1 MRNSR
6 FVAVTALVAVFC
18 FLPVFS
24 QLQKEETA
32 DLRIVFY
39 DPNHSFILPHL
50 ERCFENALDYHKRF
64 FDYQSKEKISVLL
77 QDFGDFGHGG
87 ADSVPTNHISVGIA
101 PFSYVYETMP
111 ANERMNWLMNHE
123 LVHVVICDKPAGRDR
138 FFRAFFGGKVMADAA
153 DPPSILYTFLTNP
166 RRYSPRWYHEGIAVF
181 METWMAGGLGR
192 TLGGYD
198 EMVFRTL
205 VRDGGHI
212 YDAVGLE
219 SEGTAID
226 FQVGVNSYLY
236 GTRFMAYLA
245 AEYGPDKLF
254 AWVNRTEGSRAYFSS
269 QFKEIYGRPLDEEWS
284 AWIRFEQDWQ
294 RQNLSLLRQ
303 YPVTAAQPVTAEAV
317 GSVSRPWVSPD
328 GRTVYAAVRRTGK
341 MAHLA
346 AIDLPSGRIDWLR
359 DLKGAALF
367 YVTSLALD
375 PSGNSLYFTTDNNY
389 WRDLNVYDLR
399 TGETQLLA
407 KDVRAGDLAFNRA
420 DGSLWAVRHHN
431 GLTTLIRFQ
440 PPYRFFSGVYTFPYG
455 NDLFD
460 IDISPDGRWLTGALA
475 DISGRQ
481 QLVRF
486 ELAELQA
493 GKAESATI
501 YDFEFSSP
509 ANFVFSP
516 DGRYLVGTS
525 YYTGVSNVFRF
536 DTRDWSREVL
546 SNSETGLFR
555 PQPLPD
561 GRLLAFQFSAQ
572 GFTPVIIPTE
582 PLPDINAPRYLGQRI
597 VERHPVVKN
606 WKLGTPTAIDLEAR
620 RTAAGPYRPIREM
633 GLVSFYP
640 VVEGYKDDPAV
651 GLRVDLM
658 DNFGL
663 AGLNAT
669 LSVTPWG
676 DYDLGERF
684 HFGAKFRYWNW
695 KLSGGYNKADFYDL
709 FGPTKKS
716 RKGYFAK
723 VEHSKPLIFDP
734 PRRVD
739 FEWSVAG
746 YGGLE
751 RMPDFQNIEVIHPNF
766 MVARASLIYAFP
778 DKSLGAV
785 DDEKGLLARA
795 DGQFHYAEGN
805 AFGLVHGNLDY
816 GFLLPIRNS
825 CLWVRSSLG
834 QAFGDHADPLG
845 NFYFGGFG
853 NNWVDYQSTSRYR
866 DYDTFP
872 GTELNEI
879 EAANYGKLLLE
890 WNLPP
895 LRFKSWGRTWLYCNW
910 TRLSLFSGGLL
921 TNFDDSLTREFDF
934 NLGAQLDFRVVLFSY
949 LNTTFSIGYA
959 TRWRDGGGTSDE
971 IMVSLKIL

>member
-1 MRNSR
+1 MR
-6 FVAVTALVAVFC
+6 FFAVTALVAVFC
-18 FLPVFS
+18 FSPVFP
-24 QLQKEETA
+24 QLLKEETA

-64 FDYQSKEKISVLL
+64 FDYRPGEKISVLM
-77 QDFGDFGHGG
+77 QDFGDYGHGG
-87 ADSVPTNHISVGIA
+87 ADAVPRNHISVGIA
-101 PFSYVYETMP
+101 PFNYVYETMP

-123 LVHVVICDKPAGRDR
+123 LVHVVMCDKPAGRDR
-138 FFRAFFGGKVMADAA
+138 FFRKFFGGKVMADAA
-153 DPPSILYTFLTNP
+153 DPPSMFYTFLTNP

-236 GTRFMAYLA
+236 GARFMAYLA
-245 AEYGPDKLF
+245 AEHGPDKLL
-254 AWVNRTEGSRAYFSS
+254 AWVNRTEESHAYFSS
-269 QFKEIYGRPLDEEWS
+269 QFRQIYGRSLDEEWS
-284 AWIRFEQDWQ
+284 AWIHFEQDWQ
-294 RQNLSLLRQ
+294 QQNLALLRL
-303 YPVTAAQPVTAEAV
+303 YPVTAAQPVTAQAI
-317 GSVSRPWVSPD
+317 GSVSRPWASPD
-328 GRTVYAAVRRTGK
+328 GRTVYAAVRTLGR

-346 AIDLPSGRIDWLR
+346 AIDLSSGRINWLR

-375 PSGNSLYFTTDNNY
+375 PAGSALYFTTDNNY
-389 WRDLNVYDLR
+389 WRDLNVYDLK
-399 TGETQLLA
+399 TGDTRLLA
-407 KDVRAGDLAFNRA
+407 KDIRAGDLAFNRA
-420 DGSLWAVRHHN
+420 DETLWAVRHHN
-431 GLTTLIRFQ
+431 GLTSLIRFT
-440 PPYRFFSGVYTFPYG
+440 PPYRFFNGVYTFPYG
-455 NDLFD
+455 SDLFD
-460 IDISPDGRWLTGALA
+460 IDISPDGRWLTGAMA
-475 DISGRQ
+475 DISGRYK
-481 QLVRF
+481 LVRF
-486 ELAELQA
+486 EVAALLD

-501 YDFEFSSP
+501 YDFEFNSP

-516 DGRYLVGTS
+516 DGQHLVGTS

-536 DTRDWSREVL
+536 DTRDWAREVL

-555 PQPLPD
+555 PLPLPD

-582 PLPDINAPRYLGQRI
+582 PLQDINAPRYLGQRI
-597 VERHPVVKN
+597 VEQHPVVKS

-620 RTAAGPYRPIREM
+620 RTAAGPYSPVREM
-633 GLVSFYP
+633 GMISLYP
-640 VVEGYKDDPAV
+640 VVEAYKDEPAV
-651 GLRVDLM
+651 GMRLDLM
-658 DNFGL
+658 DHFGL
-663 AGLNAT
+663 ARLNAT
-669 LSVTPWG
+669 LSVTPGG
-676 DYDLGERF
+676 DFSTGERF
-684 HFGAKFRYWNW
+684 HFGAKFHYWNW
-695 KLSGGYNKADFYDL
+695 TVSGGYNKADFYDL

-723 VEHSKPLIFDP
+723 VEHSKPLIFDL

-766 MVARASLIYAFP
+766 MIAKASLIYSYL

-795 DGQFHYAEGN
+795 NGQFNYADSS
-805 AFGLVHGNLDY
+805 AFGFVHGNLDY

-825 CLWVRSSLG
+825 PLWFRASAG
-834 QAFGDHADPLG
+834 QAFGDHEDPLG
-845 NFYFGGFG
+845 NFYFGAFG
-853 NNWVDYQSTSRYR
+853 NNWVDYQSTNRYR
-866 DYDTFP
+866 DYDSFP
-872 GTELNEI
+872 GVELNEI
-879 EAANYGKLLLE
+879 EAANFGKLLVE

-895 LRFKSWGRTWLYCNW
+895 LRFRSLGKTWLYCNW
-910 TRLSLFSGGLL
+910 ARLSLFSGGLF
-921 TNFDDSLTREFDF
+921 TNFDDGLKRQFHA

-959 TRWRDGGGTSDE
+959 SAWRDGGGNSDE